1 MYRDELTFAGFVA
14 MAAVSAL
21 AIVIL
26 RPDGDPAPPAGKWKI
41 IDRNDRGPQHW
52 WVLAAD
58 DDARA
63 WAGAHPREVISSCV
77 DAHARDLTPVN
88 RVRL

>member
-26 RPDGDPAPPAGKWKI
+26 RKT
-41 IDRNDRGPQHW
+41 R
-52 WVLAAD
+52 
-58 DDARA
+58 
-63 WAGAHPREVISSCV
+63 
-77 DAHARDLTPVN
+77 
-88 RVRL
+88 